1 MGGRKSGSRGH
12 FEEGDPRSYGNHDEQ
27 QRNQRWDRQPNSY
40 TNDSFRREEA
50 ACSHSNSLNKLQA
63 ALQGI
68 TVPD

>member
-1 MGGRKSGSRGH
+1 LKRAIPAATATTK
-12 FEEGDPRSYGNHDEQ
+12 
-27 QRNQRWDRQPNSY
+27 NSSETSDGIASQTPY